1 MIIGWEV
8 NELNV
13 IRKNPETVSPPIG
26 AYTHLSI
33 IPRGADL
40 LVLSG
45 QVGTDL
51 HGNIPVEVEEQLRN
65 ALHNVTRI
73 LRSEGVTS
81 EGILKI
87 NIWLTESIDR
97 DQFLT
102 MWNEF
107 HGGTPPATTLAYVS
121 ALAQPAIK
129 VEVEA
134 WAARW

>member
-1 MIIGWEV
+1 M
-8 NELNV
+8 
-13 IRKNPETVSPPIG
+13 RKNPDNVAPPIG

-33 IPRGADL
+33 IPRGSEL

-51 HGNIPVEVEEQLRN
+51 DGNIPADVAEQLRN

-73 LRSEGVTS
+73 LSSEGVPS
-81 EGILKI
+81 EGIIKI

-97 DQFLT
+97 EQFQAL
-102 MWNEF
+102 WNEF
-107 HGGTPPATTLAYVS
+107 HGGNPPATTLAYVS
-121 ALAQPAIK
+121 SLAQPHIK

>member
-1 MIIGWEV
+1 
-8 NELNV
+8 LKV
-13 IRKNPETVSPPIG
+13 IRKNPENVAPPIG

-33 IPRGADL
+33 IPRGADF

-51 HGNIPVEVEEQLRN
+51 DGNVPVGVEDQLRN
-65 ALHNVTRI
+65 ALINVTRI
-73 LRSEGVTS
+73 LSSEGVTS

-97 DQFLT
+97 EQYLAL
-102 MWNEF
+102 WNEF
-107 HGGTPPATTLAYVS
+107 HGGNPPSTTLAYVS
-121 ALAQPAIK
+121 ALAQPHIK

-134 WAARW
+134 WAAR

>member
-1 MIIGWEV
+1 
-8 NELNV
+8 LKV
-13 IRKNPETVSPPIG
+13 IRKNPDNVAPPIG

-51 HGNIPVEVEEQLRN
+51 DGNIPVDVEEQLRN
-65 ALHNVTRI
+65 ALINVTRI
-73 LRSEGVTS
+73 LDSEGVTS

-97 DQFLT
+97 EKFLA

-107 HGGTPPATTLAYVS
+107 HGGNPPATTLAYVS
-121 ALAQPAIK
+121 ALAQPHIK

-134 WAARW
+134 WASR